1 MRSSRPSW
9 HRASVGLASVV
20 ILAGLVATG
29 CSGATSS
36 PREGAPVVSNAWV
49 RVPAGPDQPA
59 AAYFT
64 ITNSTTRA
72 DALLGVT
79 SPVATSAML
88 HQTSTD
94 GSGMT
99 GMAMVDRLD
108 IPAGATVKFE
118 PGGYHVMM
126 TGVTGATAG
135 TSIELDLMF
144 EHAGTIKVMAEARA
158 D

>member
-9 HRASVGLASVV
+9 RRASAGLALVV
-20 ILAGLVATG
+20 LAGIVATG
-29 CSGATSS
+29 CSGPASS
-36 PREGAPVVSNAWV
+36 TRGGAPVVSDAWV

-59 AAYFT
+59 AAYFK

-94 GSGMT
+94 SSGMT

-108 IPAGATVKFE
+108 IPAGATVKLE

-126 TGVTGATAG
+126 TGLTGVTSG
-135 TSIELDLMF
+135 TSIELDLAF